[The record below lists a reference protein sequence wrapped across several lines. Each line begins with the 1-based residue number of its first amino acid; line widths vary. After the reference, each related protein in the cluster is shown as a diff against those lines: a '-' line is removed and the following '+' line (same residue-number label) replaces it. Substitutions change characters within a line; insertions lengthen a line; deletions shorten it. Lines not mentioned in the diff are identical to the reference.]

1 MGLLGK
7 VHSYFYPHDFKT
19 MSCDDRVGEIEEGA
33 REILLALEE
42 AGFEAYVVGGC
53 VRDLAMQKKPHDW
66 DITTSA
72 RPEDTLRLAASRGW
86 KAIDGGGRRF
96 GTVIIVLDGSSYEVT
111 TFRRE
116 VYGADS
122 HRPQQIVFAHTLKE
136 DLFRRDFTVN
146 AMAVDREG
154 HLYDY
159 FDGLGDMKQKKLRTV
174 GVAQERFSEDA
185 LRLFRACRFLG
196 ELDFTADSSLVEGM
210 ESAFP
215 RVQGLSLERVK
226 SEVDRLIVS
235 PHAARGF
242 DLMVRSGLGDC
253 SCRVKEKGD
262 FIKIPILPE
271 LSHLVGLPQQ
281 KEFHAYDG
289 WYHTLAVLEAS
300 KPTLISRWAALLH
313 DVGKG
318 MPGIRAIHKGKLTDY
333 GHDKKGA
340 AMAKDILTR
349 WRRSPSFIHEVVWL
363 VENHMRFHYFA
374 NVKEADP
381 LKWIRHMAQT
391 KEFPTSQEAAKAFE
405 DMTDLG
411 KADIIGCGRPLSA
424 TEGHEAFGQYMVV
437 LAKDMPVTTKELH
450 YDKEVPAILAPYIK
464 EGMSRLLFRVQIGN
478 LENEEAAIHEAAV
491 RFKRRKES

>member
-1 MGLLGK
+1 
-7 VHSYFYPHDFKT
+7 
-19 MSCDDRVGEIEEGA
+19 
-33 REILLALEE
+33 
-42 AGFEAYVVGGC
+42 
-53 VRDLAMQKKPHDW
+53 
-66 DITTSA
+66 
-72 RPEDTLRLAASRGW
+72 
-86 KAIDGGGRRF
+86 
-96 GTVIIVLDGSSYEVT
+96 
-111 TFRRE
+111 
-116 VYGADS
+116 
-122 HRPQQIVFAHTLKE
+122 
-136 DLFRRDFTVN
+136 
-146 AMAVDREG
+146 
-154 HLYDY
+154 
-159 FDGLGDMKQKKLRTV
+159 
-174 GVAQERFSEDA
+174 
-185 LRLFRACRFLG
+185 
-196 ELDFTADSSLVEGM
+196 
-210 ESAFP
+210 
-215 RVQGLSLERVK
+215 
-226 SEVDRLIVS
+226 
-235 PHAARGF
+235 
-242 DLMVRSGLGDC
+242 
-253 SCRVKEKGD
+253 
-262 FIKIPILPE
+262 
-271 LSHLVGLPQQ
+271 
-281 KEFHAYDG
+281 
-289 WYHTLAVLEAS
+289 
-300 KPTLISRWAALLH
+300 
-313 DVGKG
+313 